1 MELSRE
7 DIRPHAEG
15 WHGFVKFLTVSIV
28 AVVIV
33 LAAMAVFLL

>member
-15 WHGFVKFLTVSIV
+15 WAGFVTFVTLALICAVS
-28 AVVIV
+28 V
-33 LAAMAVFLL
+33 LAAMAIFLL